1 MVDWSVFVGVVVEI
15 YVCVGDGVVVVV
27 EKEED
32 RVVGWELICFIGGC
46 VFMFGWLFCDVYFD

>member
-32 RVVGWELICFIGGC
+32 RVVG
-46 VFMFGWLFCDVYFD
+46 